1 MAIKASEISEL
12 IKQQIKDFEHEAQA
26 SDVGT
31 VVSVTDGITRIHGLN
46 DVQYGEMIEFPGDTF
61 GLALNLEQDSV
72 GAVVLGDYTHI
83 SEGAEVKTTNRILK
97 ARSSRFF
104 DEVLSTKN
112 VSLLPVPKKVLY

>member
-1 MAIKASEISEL
+1 MTIKASEISEL

-31 VVSVTDGITRIHGLN
+31 GVSVTDGITRIHGLN

-72 GAVVLGDYTHI
+72 GACLLYT
-83 SEGAEVKTTNRILK
+83 SPSPRD
-97 ARSSRFF
+97 S
-104 DEVLSTKN
+104 
-112 VSLLPVPKKVLY
+112 

>member
-1 MAIKASEISEL
+1 MTIKASEISEL

-46 DVQYGEMIEFPGDTF
+46 DVQYVEMIEFPGDTF

-83 SEGAEVKTTNRILK
+83 SEGAQVQTTNRIL
-97 ARSSRFF
+97 
-104 DEVLSTKN
+104 EVPDGAG
-112 VSLLPVPKKVLY
+112 VGGRVVG